1 MKNRI
6 VIDLSVFTL
15 ILKELKSIRKEL
27 RSAKGLKDKEAIEK
41 RELSDPIYT
50 PEVLKILKITP
61 TTLINYEKRGLIK
74 YHKEGRSK
82 VYSEAEI
89 QAFKKGRG
97 KRRRVTLSL
106 LDKLPFSEA

>member
-6 VIDLSVFTL
+6 VIDLSVFSM

-27 RSAKGLKDKEAIEK
+27 RAGKGEKEKKPVEK
-41 RELSDPIYT
+41 RNLTDAILT
-50 PEVLKILKITP
+50 PDVLKILKVTP
-61 TTLINYEKRGLIK
+61 TTLINYEKKGLIK

-97 KRRRVTLSL
+97 KRKRITRSL
-106 LDKLPFSEA
+106 LDKLPTIED